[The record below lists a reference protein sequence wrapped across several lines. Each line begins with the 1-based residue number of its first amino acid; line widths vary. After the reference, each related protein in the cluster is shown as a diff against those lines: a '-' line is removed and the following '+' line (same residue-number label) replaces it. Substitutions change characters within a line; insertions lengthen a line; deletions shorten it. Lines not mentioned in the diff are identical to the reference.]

1 MENGLVV
8 SSLKLNLV
16 DRLKSIP
23 VSLSF
28 GFTLA
33 LGLPLQLSIP
43 NKPLNYTVTPMN
55 KIYTDK
61 KTSLNDNNFYRIDPL
76 FIDTLKNNPLVN
88 DIYHQ
93 KNIDFNSAINI

>member
-33 LGLPLQLSIP
+33 LGLPLTGSIGFWRFSLISRCDLGTGFLGRAITMCVLYMEKLQP
-43 NKPLNYTVTPMN
+43 YLLVCNKFHIL
-55 KIYTDK
+55 
-61 KTSLNDNNFYRIDPL
+61 
-76 FIDTLKNNPLVN
+76 
-88 DIYHQ
+88 
-93 KNIDFNSAINI
+93 

>member
-16 DRLKSIP
+16 DRLNSIP

-33 LGLPLQLSIP
+33 LGLPLTGS
-43 NKPLNYTVTPMN
+43 VA
-55 KIYTDK
+55 
-61 KTSLNDNNFYRIDPL
+61 
-76 FIDTLKNNPLVN
+76 V
-88 DIYHQ
+88 
-93 KNIDFNSAINI
+93 

>member
-33 LGLPLQLSIP
+33 LGLPLTGSIGFWRFSLISRCDLGTGFLGRAITYVLYMGKLQLY
-43 NKPLNYTVTPMN
+43 L
-55 KIYTDK
+55 
-61 KTSLNDNNFYRIDPL
+61 
-76 FIDTLKNNPLVN
+76 LVCSK
-88 DIYHQ
+88 YH
-93 KNIDFNSAINI
+93 IL